1 MEKEYSTYSGSML
14 CETQPRDGKLWPLT
28 FIFLQDFTTTVT
40 VQKARDPIAS
50 ENRIFI
56 RNTPKYSGC
65 EEINGRAGADLSAV
79 QVQISSAVQVQ

>member
-1 MEKEYSTYSGSML
+1 MKKSV
-14 CETQPRDGKLWPLT
+14 KV
-28 FIFLQDFTTTVT
+28 IVT

-56 RNTPKYSGC
+56 WNTPKYSGC
-65 EEINGRAGADLSAV
+65 EEINSHAGADLSAV